1 VPRSKTEI
9 DRDCGGEPRYASKAR
24 IEADIKRERR
34 LLRRHSSK
42 DYRAWFKGRKRVASV
57 EDLPYDEML
66 QRGEAVLL
74 GGSQPAEF
82 DLGRAD
88 KRARV
93 RHVLSL
99 LAPDYRQ
106 LLVERYMMGE
116 TLEDMAE
123 RRHIR
128 YQSLQDKLE
137 TAEQEFLRVFTEHWG
152 DKIPLSA
159 DDL

>member
-1 VPRSKTEI
+1 MEFGKSVAFRTVESLDWRMVSGLLPRAQTGGGGVSGRSRAEI
-9 DRDCGGEPRYASKAR
+9 DRELR
-24 IEADIKRERR
+24 RERR

-74 GGSQPAEF
+74 GGAQPAEF

-93 RHVLSL
+93 R
-99 LAPDYRQ
+99 
-106 LLVERYMMGE
+106 
-116 TLEDMAE
+116 
-123 RRHIR
+123 
-128 YQSLQDKLE
+128 
-137 TAEQEFLRVFTEHWG
+137 
-152 DKIPLSA
+152 
-159 DDL
+159 